1 MVCWYPMITAELI
14 QAAVALLI
22 GLLGGSHEE
31 ARKAI
36 TEDEARRANAAADAV
51 AAARVLSGT

>member
-1 MVCWYPMITAELI
+1 MEIAEV
-14 QAAVALLI
+14 VALLI
-22 GLLGGSHEE
+22 KLLITVLGSHAE

-36 TEDEARRANAAADAV
+36 SEDEAKRANAAADAV